1 MQPGAPGAW
10 NPQGG
15 GAPAGYG
22 QPQQQQQP
30 GGYQQAPQPGGYQQ
44 APQGYG
50 QPAQAQ
56 PPQQPMGGFG
66 GGNAAAMAA
75 DLQKGFVGAMFD
87 FSFNNYVTPKIVKV
101 LYGLWIL
108 FAALTILAGMGGGV
122 MQIVSTYGSAGL
134 GIVQILI
141 APFAGILVL
150 ILGRVYMEVLIV
162 LFKIA
167 ENLGDIN
174 RKTKD

>member
-15 GAPAGYG
+15 APAGYG
-22 QPQQQQQP
+22 QQQQP

-44 APQGYG
+44 APQQGYG
-50 QPAQAQ
+50 QQPAQAQ

-101 LYGLWIL
+101 LYGIWIL
-108 FAALTILAGMGGGV
+108 FAALTILVGMGAGV
-122 MQIVSTYGSAGL
+122 MTMVSSYGSVIGGL
-134 GIVQILI
+134 LQII
-141 APFAGILVL
+141 ISPFAGILVL
-150 ILGRVYMEVLIV
+150 ILGRIYMEVLIV